1 MSCILDLTA
10 SPEGVLAA
18 TAFGLHLGSDDER
31 GSNERGDDPTRN
43 DPTRNDPT
51 RDIRVRA
58 TTEDAVFGITPSD
71 IVDGRY
77 CLGTRT
83 GVSVLPAIG
92 STPISLPYVDAPV
105 RRRIEGPDGGL
116 RSWTTRRS
124 RAFRS
129 TGRCPPSSPQRSK
142 KQDVRRD
149 VLGPDDGLLSPI
161 GSVTP
166 CGDNVFLLNQSG
178 LHQLVGDDGRMQA
191 RTDTAVF

>member
-43 DPTRNDPT
+43 DSTRNDPT

-142 KQDVRRD
+142 NKTCAGTSWVPMTASCRRSVR
-149 VLGPDDGLLSPI
+149 SPPAATTC
-161 GSVTP
+161 S
-166 CGDNVFLLNQSG
+166 S
-178 LHQLVGDDGRMQA
+178 
-191 RTDTAVF
+191 